1 MSADLTHAD
10 HWVFDL
16 DNTLYPAE
24 CDLFAQIDV
33 RMTEFVSNA
42 LSLPSEEARRVQKQ
56 YYADHGTTLNGLM
69 TVHGLDPAPFLE
81 YVHDLDLS
89 PVPLLIDL
97 RHAIEALPGR
107 KYVFTNGSRGH
118 ADRVV
123 EKLGLTGAFDDHF
136 GIEDTGYAPKPRIEA
151 FDRFHERYGIDP
163 EVAVMF
169 EDMPRNLKTAHDLGY
184 TTVLVH
190 SDKDWSHEPE
200 NARPAG
206 ANHAAD
212 HIHYLTDC
220 LTSFLK
226 AARTAKPSK
235 ADQKHQERPK

>member
-1 MSADLTHAD
+1 MSADLARID

-33 RMTEFVSNA
+33 RMTAFVAEA
-42 LSLPSEEARRVQKQ
+42 LSLPLDRARQLQKQ

-69 TVHGLDPAPFLE
+69 KQHGLDPAPFLE
-81 YVHDLDLS
+81 YVHDIDLS
-89 PVPLLIDL
+89 VVPTLADL
-97 RHAIEALPGR
+97 RKAIDNLPG
-107 KYVFTNGSRGH
+107 KKFVFTNGSRGH

-123 EKLGLTGAFDDHF
+123 EKLGLTGAFDGHF
-136 GIEDTGYAPKPRIEA
+136 AIEDTSYLPKPQKPA
-151 FDRFHERYGIDP
+151 FDAFHNAFGIDP
-163 EVAVMF
+163 VDAVMF
-169 EDMPRNLKTAHDLGY
+169 EDMPRNLKTAHDMGY

-200 NARPAG
+200 GARPASSKCG
-206 ANHAAD
+206 DD

-220 LTSFLK
+220 LTTFLK
-226 AARTAKPSK
+226 TAQTR
-235 ADQKHQERPK
+235 DVQ

>member
-1 MSADLTHAD
+1 MSADLTHVD

-33 RMTEFVSNA
+33 RMTEFVAKA
-42 LSLPSEEARRVQKQ
+42 LDLPKEDARRIQKQ
-56 YYADHGTTLNGLM
+56 YYAEDGTTLNGLM
-69 TVHGLDPAPFLE
+69 AMHKLDPGPFLD
-81 YVHDLDLS
+81 YVHD
-89 PVPLLIDL
+89 IDL
-97 RHAIEALPGR
+97 TPIPLMEGLKGAIEALPGK

-123 EKLGLTGAFDDHF
+123 EKLGLTGLFHDHF
-136 GIEDTGYAPKPRIEA
+136 GIENTAYQPKPSRTA
-151 FDRFHERYGIDP
+151 FDRFHETHEIDP
-163 EVAVMF
+163 YASVMF
-169 EDMPRNLKTAHDLGY
+169 EDLSRNLKTAHELGY

-190 SDKDWSHEPE
+190 SDKDWSHEPAE
-200 NARPAG
+200 ARPAG

-226 AARTAKPSK
+226 AAQTANPAKT
-235 ADQKHQERPK
+235 D